1 MKGGSP
7 HVQIQIG
14 GKLSK
19 EENKQVSGVLGTPS
33 KLTPSPGSSKN
44 IGPNIS
50 SYLHKVKHPFMMQK
64 LGNIV
69 EEEEEERQEE

>member
-7 HVQIQIG
+7 NVQIKIG

-19 EENKQVSGVLGTPS
+19 EGNKQLSGVLGTPS
-33 KLTPSPGSSKN
+33 RLTPSPGSSKN
-44 IGPNIS
+44 IKPIYSPYRN
-50 SYLHKVKHPFMMQK
+50 KVKHPLMMQK

-69 EEEEEERQEE
+69 EEEERQEE